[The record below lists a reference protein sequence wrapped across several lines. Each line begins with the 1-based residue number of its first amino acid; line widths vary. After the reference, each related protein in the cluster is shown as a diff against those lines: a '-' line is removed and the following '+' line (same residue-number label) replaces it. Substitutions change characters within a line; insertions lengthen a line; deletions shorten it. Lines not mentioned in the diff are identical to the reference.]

1 MNEGRVMHPHESA
14 SGVTLSD
21 VSLER
26 RPERFAAP
34 LPQLSPG
41 SPKVLIVDDE
51 PYSVLVIRKFLQR
64 TGHKDCLT
72 AASVAEAESCLR
84 NELPDLVLLASQL
97 QNENGLNLLRSMS
110 ADPVLSTI
118 PVVVLSPTEDS
129 AVRTEAARLGAAD
142 VLNKP
147 VEPSE
152 LLLRVRNVLAAS
164 SHFDHL
170 TNVAVQVGHEV
181 RRRTDELAQSR
192 ERLIFSLARAAEFR
206 DDETGNHIVRVGK
219 FCRLIAKQ
227 LGFSDAQANTLELAA
242 QLHDLGKIGIPT
254 DILHKPGKLTDDEF
268 SLMKKH
274 CRFGQQ
280 IIEGLHDGEPALPG
294 FPLEAA
300 APGKVSSPLMEMAA
314 RVALTHHER
323 WDGTGYP
330 LGLVNDEI
338 PIEGRIVSVADVF
351 DALSCHR
358 PYKAALPREKC
369 IEILKD
375 GRDTQFD
382 GRVLDAFLNCTHQII
397 QVQSQYSDIR

>member
-1 MNEGRVMHPHESA
+1 MLSHESA
-14 SGVTLSD
+14 GAVTHSD

-26 RPERFAAP
+26 RPGRFAA
-34 LPQLSPG
+34 LPQISSG

-64 TGHKDCLT
+64 TGHQDCLT
-72 AASVAEAESCLR
+72 AASVEEATNCLR
-84 NELPDLVLLASQL
+84 NDLPDLVLLATRL
-97 QNENGLNLLRSMS
+97 QNEDGLNLLRSMTG
-110 ADPVLSTI
+110 DPVLSTI
-118 PVVVLSPTEDS
+118 PVVVLSPSEDS
-129 AVRTEAARLGAAD
+129 GVRTEAARLGAAD

-170 TNVAVQVGHEV
+170 TNVAAQVGHEV

-206 DDETGNHIVRVGK
+206 DNETGNHIVRVGK
-219 FCRLIAKQ
+219 FSRLIAKQ
-227 LGFSDAQANTLELAA
+227 LGFSDAQADTLELAA
-242 QLHDLGKIGIPT
+242 QLHDIGKIGIQT

-268 SLMKKH
+268 TLMQKH

-280 IIEGLHDGEPALPG
+280 IIEGCHDGEPLLPG
-294 FPLEAA
+294 FPPETALA
-300 APGKVSSPLMEMAA
+300 GSSSPLMEMAA

-323 WDGTGYP
+323 WDGRGYP
-330 LGLVNDEI
+330 LGLVRDDI

-358 PYKAALPREKC
+358 PYKSALPREKC

-382 GRVLDAFLNCTHQII
+382 GRVLDAFLNSTHQII
-397 QVQSQYSDIR
+397 QLQGQYSDDG